1 MLKAVL
7 PSIIIESVFSL
18 IIVAS
23 LILELKIVI
32 SFINPDTLF
41 FLCNRKLHADLK
53 TTKVEEM
60 KVQLEMCYQEIV
72 RLQNMKDTGMTNHAR
87 YVKYIFFLKN
97 LIGACF
103 FSSMKII
110 EEFNEINIR

>member
-7 PSIIIESVFSL
+7 LSIIIESIFSL
-18 IIVAS
+18 IVGAS
-23 LILELKIVI
+23 VILELKIVI
-32 SFINPDTLF
+32 GFRNPDSLF

-72 RLQNMKDTGMTNHAR
+72 RLQNMKDTGMTSHAR
-87 YVKYIFFLKN
+87 YVKYIFQLTFL
-97 LIGACF
+97 IIACCF
-103 FSSMKII
+103 HP
-110 EEFNEINIR
+110 

>member
-7 PSIIIESVFSL
+7 SSVIIESIFSL
-18 IIVAS
+18 IVGACV
-23 LILELKIVI
+23 ILELKIVI
-32 SFINPDTLF
+32 GFRNPDTLF

-72 RLQNMKDTGMTNHAR
+72 RLQNMKDTGMTSHAR
-87 YVKYIFFLKN
+87 YVKYIFQLTFL
-97 LIGACF
+97 IIACCF
-103 FSSMKII
+103 HP
-110 EEFNEINIR
+110 

>member
-7 PSIIIESVFSL
+7 LSIIIESIFSL
-18 IIVAS
+18 ILGAS
-23 LILELKIVI
+23 VILELKIVI
-32 SFINPDTLF
+32 GFRNPDTLF

-87 YVKYIFFLKN
+87 YVKYIFQLTFL
-97 LIGACF
+97 IVACCF
-103 FSSMKII
+103 HP
-110 EEFNEINIR
+110 

>member
-7 PSIIIESVFSL
+7 SSVIIESIFSL
-18 IIVAS
+18 IVGACV
-23 LILELKIVI
+23 ILELKIVI
-32 SFINPDTLF
+32 GFRNPDTLF

-72 RLQNMKDTGMTNHAR
+72 RLQNMKDTGMTSHAR
-87 YVKYIFFLKN
+87 YVKYIFQLTFL
-97 LIGACF
+97 IIACYF
-103 FSSMKII
+103 HP
-110 EEFNEINIR
+110 

>member
-7 PSIIIESVFSL
+7 PSIIIESIFSL
-18 IIVAS
+18 ILGARV
-23 LILELKIVI
+23 ILELKI
-32 SFINPDTLF
+32 FIGFRNPYTLF

-72 RLQNMKDTGMTNHAR
+72 RLQNMKDTGMTSHAR
-87 YVKYIFFLKN
+87 YVKYIFQLTFL
-97 LIGACF
+97 IIACCF
-103 FSSMKII
+103 HP
-110 EEFNEINIR
+110 

>member
-7 PSIIIESVFSL
+7 PSVIIESIFSL
-18 IIVAS
+18 IVGACV
-23 LILELKIVI
+23 ILELKIVI
-32 SFINPDTLF
+32 GFRNPDTLF

-72 RLQNMKDTGMTNHAR
+72 RLQNMKDTGMTSHAR
-87 YVKYIFFLKN
+87 YVKYIFQLTFLV
-97 LIGACF
+97 IACYF
-103 FSSMKII
+103 HP
-110 EEFNEINIR
+110 

>member
-7 PSIIIESVFSL
+7 PSVIIEGIFSL
-18 IIVAS
+18 IVGAS

-32 SFINPDTLF
+32 SFINPDRFF

-72 RLQNMKDTGMTNHAR
+72 RLQNMKDTGMTSHAR
-87 YVKYIFFLKN
+87 YVKYIFQLTFL
-97 LIGACF
+97 IIACCF
-103 FSSMKII
+103 HP
-110 EEFNEINIR
+110 

>member
-7 PSIIIESVFSL
+7 PSVIIESIFSL
-18 IIVAS
+18 IVGACV
-23 LILELKIVI
+23 ILELKIVI
-32 SFINPDTLF
+32 GFRNPDTLF

-72 RLQNMKDTGMTNHAR
+72 RLQNMKDTGMTSHAR
-87 YVKYIFFLKN
+87 YVKYIFQLTFL
-97 LIGACF
+97 IIACYF
-103 FSSMKII
+103 HP
-110 EEFNEINIR
+110 

>member
-7 PSIIIESVFSL
+7 PSVIIESIFSL
-18 IIVAS
+18 IVGAS

-72 RLQNMKDTGMTNHAR
+72 RLQNMKDTGMTSHAR
-87 YVKYIFFLKN
+87 YVKYIFQLTFL
-97 LIGACF
+97 IIACCF
-103 FSSMKII
+103 HP
-110 EEFNEINIR
+110 

>member
-7 PSIIIESVFSL
+7 PSVIIESIFSL
-18 IIVAS
+18 IVGACV
-23 LILELKIVI
+23 ILELKIVI
-32 SFINPDTLF
+32 GFRNPDALF

-72 RLQNMKDTGMTNHAR
+72 RLQNMKDTGMTSHAR
-87 YVKYIFFLKN
+87 YVKYIFQLTFL
-97 LIGACF
+97 IIACCF
-103 FSSMKII
+103 HP
-110 EEFNEINIR
+110 